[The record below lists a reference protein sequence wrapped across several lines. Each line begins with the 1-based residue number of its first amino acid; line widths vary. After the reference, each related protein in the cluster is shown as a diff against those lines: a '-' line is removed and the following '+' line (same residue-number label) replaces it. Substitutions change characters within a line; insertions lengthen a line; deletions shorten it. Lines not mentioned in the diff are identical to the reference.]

1 MKIPPTIFT
10 RRSSGL
16 FAPDHAPIV
25 APELGLGVALQCRA
39 ILRRHKSG
47 TPLLDLSFRNKVANA
62 FINALMTNTAGY
74 PGVGAEV
81 DANNFFAAGTGTTPP
96 TAADTALVAEIATG
110 GRAATSITVAGYNAA
125 LPDNCQMQRKCTF
138 GTGQANGTIGEFGW
152 LSASSAGSLRAR
164 AVPKDNTGAQTTIA
178 KTSAA
183 TLDLYWN
190 MFIYY
195 LQADTVLN
203 RTLNSTPYTITTRAI
218 GANASTPAAYFV
230 ISRAPQWADLGAR
243 YVSNM
248 VVRTNSASAGT
259 GVGVASVDAY
269 VANSYQR
276 IITYNIVNGTNAF
289 QTLTNC
295 GGNSGDTYACIQVG
309 ISPTV
314 VGAVQLK
321 FKLSL
326 TPS

>member
-1 MKIPPTIFT
+1 MRIPPTVFT

-16 FAPDHAPIV
+16 FAPDHPPIV
-25 APELGLGVALQCRA
+25 GPELSVGLAMQCRA
-39 ILRRHKSG
+39 VLRRHKSG
-47 TPLLDLSFRNKVANA
+47 TPLLDLSFRNKVANT
-62 FINALMTNTAGY
+62 FINALMTNTAAY
-74 PGVGAEV
+74 PGVAAEV

-96 TAADTALVAEIATG
+96 TAADTALVAEIGSG
-110 GRAATSITVAGYNAA
+110 GRASTSILVAQYNAA

-138 GTGQANGTIGEFGW
+138 GTTQANGTIGEFGW
-152 LSASSAGSLRAR
+152 FNASTVGSLRAR
-164 AVPKDNTGAQTTIA
+164 SVPKDNTGAQTTIV

-190 MFIYY
+190 LYVYY
-195 LQADTVLN
+195 IQSDSILS
-203 RTLNSTPYTITTRAI
+203 RTLTGTPYTITIRAV
-218 GANASTPAAYFV
+218 GANASTPAAYFT

-243 YVSNM
+243 YVSNL
-248 VVRTNSASAGT
+248 VPRTNSATAGT

-276 IITYNIVNGTNAF
+276 SITYNVVNGTNAL

-295 GGNSGDTYACIQVG
+295 GGNSGDTYACIQIG

-314 VGAVQLK
+314 VGTVQLK
-321 FKLSL
+321 FKLSM